1 MKYSI
6 EFSRILRHLT
16 FLLVLF
22 APLSNAAA
30 QPALSLSSSNPV
42 ALMDGQAVDYSL
54 SITNAG
60 PGPTE
65 QTLVLYELIPP
76 YTTFNGAT
84 SDGGSVAAESVS
96 CVVGTTPPGA
106 LPSSQLQICT
116 VRLPSGGLPAGGTTR
131 LRMNVTPRVST
142 TSATVVNKVA
152 LDPTGRNS
160 AMNPALCNSTGIP
173 AGCAVTPALQVV
185 PTAPLLYLAKTNP
198 PQLASGKVA
207 TYGLLVTNRG
217 SKATGATLT
226 VYDQL
231 PGNMAYSGAAVNSMG
246 SIRALGAGCSQ
257 VGGTAAGGWNM
268 SFSISLPAGGLPPG
282 ASVGFSLNGTPSAV
296 TTGRSLDNVAAIDSA
311 GGNAILTPRNRCIAT
326 DNPIG
331 CAITDPLVVDGRP
344 AVTLGMSLSAPAS
357 LVLGTPA
364 TYSALIQNTG
374 GVFSGTNLVSY
385 VQMPAGFQFSSVAP
399 NANGSVTARAASC
412 TAAGQLLTC
421 TLTLPSGGMQNPND
435 TVGYSLTLTPQP
447 AALNTS
453 VSLKAAVDPTGANAA
468 VPPATCT
475 ADGAPSA
482 GCAVSSVMT
491 VAATPPTQYPP
502 ALSLSKSNPAALV
515 EGAPAD
521 YSLSITNAG
530 PGPTE
535 QTLVLY
541 ELIPPY
547 TTFNG
552 ATPDGGS
559 VAAESVSCVVG
570 TTPPGALPSSQLQIC
585 TVRLPAG
592 GLPAGGTTRL
602 RMNVTPRVSSVSTTV
617 VNKVALD
624 PTGRNSAMNPALC
637 SSTGIPAGCA
647 VTPELQVIP
656 AAPLLYVSQISP
668 PQLASGNVATY
679 MVLIT
684 NRGSK
689 KSGQMLKL
697 YDQFPGNVTY
707 AGATVNGM
715 GSVLALGMG
724 CGVSVGARPPSNT
737 DWTAPIL
744 CSIGLQN
751 DGLEP
756 GDSVGFS
763 ISFIPS
769 VSSAGRS
776 LNNVIAIDPTGE
788 NGGMAPKSRCIATDN
803 PVGCSVS
810 DSLVV
815 DGRPAVTLGMSLSAP
830 VSLVVGTPTTYSA
843 LIQNTGGVFSGTNL
857 VSYVQMPAGFQFSS
871 VAPNANGS
879 VTARAAS
886 CTAAGHLLTCTLT
899 LPSLGMQNPDGTVG
913 YSLTLTPQPAALNT
927 SVSLKAAVDPTGA
940 NAAVLPAT
948 CTADGS
954 PSAGCVV
961 SRVVTVTATPTQYP
975 PVLSLRISNPVLF
988 MVGQAAD
995 YSLSITNAGPGPTE
1009 QTLVLYEL
1017 IPPYMTLNEAVPD
1030 GGGSVAAE
1038 SVSCAVGTTPPG
1050 APPGSQL
1057 QICTVR
1063 LPSGGLPAGGTTQLR
1078 INVTPRAPSVSTT
1091 AVNKVALDPAGRNLV
1106 MNPVLCNST
1115 GIPAGC
1121 AVTPALEVRVAA
1133 RLLYLAKFNPPQLV
1147 TGKVA
1152 TYVLVVT
1159 NRGSMPTSF
1168 STLSVNEKMPPY
1180 MDFMGANLN
1189 SMGTIFGFEL
1199 TCDHREGLMTN
1210 GLHILCNIDMP
1221 PGRLAPGDSVGISVH
1236 VRPTAQATGSR
1247 IPNRA
1252 AVDSTSENEIVR
1264 PALVCIA
1271 TDNPIGCAVADPLEV
1286 DAQSVLTLGM
1296 SLSPPASLVFG
1307 TPATYSALIQNTGG
1321 VFSGTNLVSYVQM
1334 PAGFQFSSVAPN
1346 ANGSVTARA
1355 ASCTAAGQLLTCT
1368 LTLPSGGMQNS
1379 NGTVGYSLTL
1389 TPQPAALNTS
1399 VSLKAEVDP
1408 TGANAA
1414 VPPATCTADGAP
1426 SAGCAV
1432 SSVMTVAATPPTQYP
1447 PALSLSKSNPA
1458 ALVEGAP
1465 ADYSLSI
1472 TNAGPGPTEQT
1483 LVLYELIPPYTT
1495 FNGATPD
1502 GGSVAAESVSC
1513 VVGTT
1518 PPGALPSSQ
1527 LQICTVRL
1535 PSGGL
1540 PAGGTTRLRINVTP
1554 RVSTTSATV
1563 VNKVALDPTG
1573 RNSAM
1578 NPALCNSTGI
1588 PAGCAV
1594 TPELQVI
1601 PAAPLLYV
1609 SQISPPQLAS
1619 GNVAT
1624 YMVLITN
1631 RGSKKSGQMLK
1642 LYDQFPGNVTYAGA
1656 TVNGMGSVLALGMG
1670 CGVSV
1675 GARPP
1680 SNTDWTA
1687 PILCSIGLQNDGL
1700 EPGDSVGFSI
1710 SFIPSVSSAGRSLN
1724 NVIAIDP
1731 TGENGGMAPKSRCIA
1746 TDNPVGCSVSDSLVG
1761 DGRPAV
1767 TLGMSL
1773 SAPVSLVVGTPT
1785 TYSALIQN
1793 TGGVFSGTNL
1803 VSYVQMPAGFQFS
1816 SVAPNA
1822 NGSVTARAASCTAAG
1837 QLLTCA

>member
-185 PTAPLLYLAKTNP
+185 PTAPLLYLSKTNP

-268 SFSISLPAGGLPPG
+268 SCSISLPAGGLPPG

-624 PTGRNSAMNPALC
+624 PTWRNSAMNPALC

-886 CTAAGHLLTCTLT
+886 CTAAGQLLTCTLT
-899 LPSLGMQNPDGTVG
+899 LPSGGMQNPNDTVG

-927 SVSLKAAVDPTGA
+927 SVSLKAA
-940 NAAVLPAT
+940 
-948 CTADGS
+948 
-954 PSAGCVV
+954 
-961 SRVVTVTATPTQYP
+961 
-975 PVLSLRISNPVLF
+975 
-988 MVGQAAD
+988 
-995 YSLSITNAGPGPTE
+995 
-1009 QTLVLYEL
+1009 
-1017 IPPYMTLNEAVPD
+1017 
-1030 GGGSVAAE
+1030 
-1038 SVSCAVGTTPPG
+1038 
-1050 APPGSQL
+1050 
-1057 QICTVR
+1057 
-1063 LPSGGLPAGGTTQLR
+1063 
-1078 INVTPRAPSVSTT
+1078 
-1091 AVNKVALDPAGRNLV
+1091 
-1106 MNPVLCNST
+1106 
-1115 GIPAGC
+1115 
-1121 AVTPALEVRVAA
+1121 
-1133 RLLYLAKFNPPQLV
+1133 
-1147 TGKVA
+1147 
-1152 TYVLVVT
+1152 
-1159 NRGSMPTSF
+1159 
-1168 STLSVNEKMPPY
+1168 
-1180 MDFMGANLN
+1180 
-1189 SMGTIFGFEL
+1189 
-1199 TCDHREGLMTN
+1199 
-1210 GLHILCNIDMP
+1210 
-1221 PGRLAPGDSVGISVH
+1221 
-1236 VRPTAQATGSR
+1236 
-1247 IPNRA
+1247 
-1252 AVDSTSENEIVR
+1252 
-1264 PALVCIA
+1264 
-1271 TDNPIGCAVADPLEV
+1271 
-1286 DAQSVLTLGM
+1286 
-1296 SLSPPASLVFG
+1296 
-1307 TPATYSALIQNTGG
+1307 
-1321 VFSGTNLVSYVQM
+1321 
-1334 PAGFQFSSVAPN
+1334 
-1346 ANGSVTARA
+1346 
-1355 ASCTAAGQLLTCT
+1355 
-1368 LTLPSGGMQNS
+1368 
-1379 NGTVGYSLTL
+1379 
-1389 TPQPAALNTS
+1389 
-1399 VSLKAEVDP
+1399 VDP

-1535 PSGGL
+1535 PAGGL
-1540 PAGGTTRLRINVTP
+1540 PAGGTTRLRMNVTP
-1554 RVSTTSATV
+1554 RVSSVSTTV

-1578 NPALCNSTGI
+1578 NPALCSSTGI

-1624 YMVLITN
+1624 YMVLVTN

-1746 TDNPVGCSVSDSLVG
+1746 TDNPVGCSVSDSLVV

-1837 QLLTCA
+1837 QLLTCTLTLPSGGMQNPDGTVGYSLT